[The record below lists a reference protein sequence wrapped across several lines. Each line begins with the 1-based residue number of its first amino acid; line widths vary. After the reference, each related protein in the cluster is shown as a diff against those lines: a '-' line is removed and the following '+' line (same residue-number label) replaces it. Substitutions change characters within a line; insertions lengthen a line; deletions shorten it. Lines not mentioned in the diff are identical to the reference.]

1 MDREL
6 IKYIKQE
13 ISSCEFVKNIGV
25 IQEID
30 KNIILEFDICVFSGG
45 RWNAEGQSP
54 SGIKPIERVRFDFD
68 EFFPFSAPIPSYRT
82 ELGRQFPH
90 VQPYK
95 TFDGRPVPCI
105 CEYSPTE
112 FIASKG
118 YAAYVYQFRDWLQ
131 RAASS
136 NLIDFSQGWEP
147 MRLDAN
153 CGSVILDISHW
164 NNRVNS
170 NTGDTAG
177 HELVVNQYGIYNKK
191 NQLSIPLSRFIVTS
205 YKVEEFLKNNKK
217 FSTVKSEPN
226 IYGVGLSLI
235 CWHNIQKGKKIF
247 NEYAPNEVNNF
258 HDLMNLADYFG
269 MKYKI
274 SNELRR
280 ITRLSRDIGNDKPR
294 NIPFLIVL
302 AIHRPCVLIG
312 SNSDIEMLAFLTFL
326 DLSKKS
332 PIEHSAKVYTLS
344 IRDIIGSEIGKKLS
358 GVNACNLTWISIGAG
373 SLGSKIALHLA
384 KAGIP
389 PIGIL
394 DKSLLQPH
402 NYVRHGLLPPKDYL
416 YDEIETVKSFAL
428 SRAIHKLS
436 RFEPKFDTC
445 DIAKGEETLLS
456 WLQPT
461 KGQNTFILNTTASTN
476 VREFL
481 STRTNLDARIVDCE
495 MFSNANLGVMRI
507 EGKDKNPNCSELA
520 SSFYSI
526 SMSDNKLSE
535 YIYGTELATIELGQ
549 GCGSHTMIASDA
561 KISFQASYMANA
573 FQELPKIIN
582 KNSGQIKISILED
595 QNISSKT
602 IDIPPFIRL
611 NGPNGWVVSIAS
623 DVHEK
628 IQNERQTY
636 SNENQET
643 GGVIVGRVIVASKSI
658 HIMSLVE
665 APTDSKRECN
675 YFELGVQG
683 LSEAR
688 DVIINISKGTFDFI
702 GTWHSHLG
710 KSEPSKIDEC
720 AANKIANGTTAPK
733 LLLVVGSDGYS
744 LICKNI

>member
-1 MDREL
+1 MDRQL
-6 IKYIKQE
+6 IKFIIQE
-13 ISSCEFVKNIGV
+13 ISSCEIVQNIGV
-25 IQEID
+25 LQEID

-45 RWNAEGQSP
+45 RWKTEGESP
-54 SGIKPIERVRFDFD
+54 SGIKPIERIRFDFD

-112 FIASKG
+112 FIAAKG

-136 NLIDFSQGWEP
+136 NLIDYSQGWEP

-153 CGSVILDISHW
+153 CGSVILDINYW
-164 NNRVNS
+164 NTRVNS
-170 NTGDTAG
+170 IGDTTG
-177 HELVVNQYGIYNKK
+177 HELVVNQYGLYNKN
-191 NQLSIPLSRFIVTS
+191 NQLSIPLSRFLITTFKITD
-205 YKVEEFLKNNKK
+205 YIRKNKK
-217 FSTVKSEPN
+217 FLTFRSDQN
-226 IYGVGLSLI
+226 IYGNGLSLI
-235 CWHNIQKGKKIF
+235 CWHNIQDGKKIYD
-247 NEYAPNEVNNF
+247 EYIPSEVENF
-258 HDLMNLADYFG
+258 SDLMNLANHFG

-280 ITRLSRDIGNDKPR
+280 IAGFSRNIKSDKPK
-294 NIPFLIVL
+294 NIPFLIIL
-302 AIHRPCVLIG
+302 AIRRPCNLIG
-312 SNSDIEMLAFLTFL
+312 LDSEIEMLAFLTFL
-326 DLSKKS
+326 DLSKKI
-332 PIEHSAKVYTLS
+332 PIESSTKVYTLS
-344 IRDIIGSEIGKKLS
+344 IRDVMGSKFSKSLS
-358 GVNACNLTWISIGAG
+358 GVTNESLNWISIGAG

-389 PIGIL
+389 PIAIL
-394 DKSLLQPH
+394 DKGQLQPH
-402 NYVRHGLLPPKDYL
+402 NYVRHGLLPPKENL
-416 YDEIETVKSFAL
+416 YEEVESVKSYAL
-428 SRAIHKLS
+428 SRAIYAIS
-436 RFEPKFDTC
+436 RTAPEFDTC
-445 DIAKGEETLLS
+445 DIIKGEETLIT
-456 WLQPT
+456 WLKPLI
-461 KGQNTFILNTTASTN
+461 GQNTYILNTTASTN

-481 STRTNLDARIVDCE
+481 SKRTNLDAKIVDCE

-507 EGKDKNPNCSELA
+507 EGKDRNPNCSELA

-561 KISFQASYMANA
+561 KISFQASYMANI
-573 FQELPKIIN
+573 FQELPKTIN
-582 KNSGQIKISILED
+582 KNIGEIKVSILED

-602 IDIPPFIRL
+602 IDIPSFIRL
-611 NGPNGWVVSIAS
+611 NGPNGWVVSIAP

-628 IQNERQTY
+628 IHDERQAY
-636 SNENQET
+636 CKKNQET
-643 GGVIVGRVIVASKSI
+643 GGVIVGRVIIASKSI

-665 APTDSKRECN
+665 APIDSKRECN

-688 DVIINISKGTFDFI
+688 DGIINTSKGTFDFI

-710 KSEPSKIDEC
+710 KSEPSEIDKC
-720 AANKIANGTTAPK
+720 AANKIANGTTAPR
-733 LLLVVGSDGYS
+733 LLLVVGNDGYS